1 MTQNYL
7 KKKNSGHYEE
17 GEAPVE
23 FASTTDEHYCQNFY
37 AAEILLG
44 NSSDNGKSAFQSV
57 A

>member
-1 MTQNYL
+1 MIQNYL

-44 NSSDNGKSAFQSV
+44 NSSDNGKSAFESI